1 MSKKYICKV
10 CGYVHTG
17 DKAPAVCPQCQQT
30 GCFEPEKSKGLD
42 TNSNVYTIIYATVV
56 VVIVA
61 VLLAIISQVLSPR
74 QEANKRLDV
83 QKQILTALN
92 VDYSN
97 ADPAALY
104 DEYVKEEEWDG
115 KQVFYATIDNAA
127 YTVFPLKGQ
136 GLWGGIWG
144 YIALED
150 DLNTVYGINFGHESE
165 TPCLGGEIVTE
176 DFRSRF
182 FGKHI
187 KDDEGNL
194 RSIAVL
200 KEGTKA
206 DEGQEQVDAWA
217 GATITSTGVNDM
229 LLNSLNEYADFLN
242 QVHAAGV
249 EELMSDD
256 CQTGEAGPTAQ
267 RSDSD
272 NGLISNSED

>member
-1 MSKKYICKV
+1 MAKKYICKV

-30 GCFEPEKSKGLD
+30 NCFEPEKSKGLD
-42 TNSNVYTIIYATVV
+42 TNSNVYTIIYAAVV

-61 VLLAIISQVLSPR
+61 VLLAVISQVLSPR

-92 VDYSN
+92 VNYDK

-104 DEYVKEEEWDG
+104 DEYVKEDEWDG
-115 KQVFYATIDNAA
+115 KPVFYATIDNNN
-127 YTVFPLKGQ
+127 YTVLPLKGQ

-165 TPCLGGEIVTE
+165 TPGLGAEIVTE
-176 DFRSRF
+176 KFRSQF

-187 KDDEGNL
+187 KDAEGNL

-200 KEGTKA
+200 KEGKHA
-206 DEGQEQVDAWA
+206 EPGQEQVDAYA

-229 LLNSLNEYADFLN
+229 LLNSLNDYADFLL
-242 QVHAAGV
+242 QVPAAGV
-249 EELMSDD
+249 EELMN
-256 CQTGEAGPTAQ
+256 E
-267 RSDSD
+267 
-272 NGLISNSED
+272 NEEED